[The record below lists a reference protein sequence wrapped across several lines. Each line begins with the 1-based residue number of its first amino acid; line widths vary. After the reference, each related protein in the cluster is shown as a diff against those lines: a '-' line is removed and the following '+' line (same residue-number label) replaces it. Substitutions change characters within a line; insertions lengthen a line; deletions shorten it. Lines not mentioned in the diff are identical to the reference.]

1 LRGEGRGEGDLKAI
15 TGCYNSPPLNPLPP
29 GLGEGKMTFYECVNV
44 PLFIYNQNTIQEV
57 SMKKLLLF
65 IVVVV
70 GIAWAGTS
78 WYVGRQTESFLQ
90 QFIKAQNEQTSSM
103 GITQELVSYKRSLL
117 GARAITRLNISA
129 SPLNTFIDEI
139 QFVNDITNGPV
150 FFGGTSP
157 VHFGIAYITSHL
169 DMDSLNK
176 KNRDW
181 IATAF
186 GGDHPF
192 QTRAFINF
200 NGITDYLAVFN
211 PLILEMDGATI
222 SIDGAD
228 LTGSADTDMLGTYRI
243 QTGMFE
249 VRGADSFFSVPSIQ
263 ISGTVTGMI
272 AGQAIGS
279 FSISA
284 PQIAI
289 KASETSETIMFDAD
303 ITSSSEVKNDTVEGS
318 VRLLVDSIQ
327 GAGDVL
333 SKIDYWAE
341 FHGMHIDGLEALHQ
355 IRMDMANL
363 QNQTGWNDETMQTP
377 EDLQKNQEMMSD
389 ITGQLVDAVFSKL
402 LQTGKSRIRFDLK
415 AENPDGMAT
424 IDIDLTYA
432 GEGTPNMAELMSYG
446 PDEWAKMMQGTIA
459 LAIDQGI
466 LPEGAVMLAMP
477 FIQQGLIVQKGDRL
491 HAAMKIEGD
500 SIVLNGTRMRL
511 SELLHMLSPATG
523 AAEVEEDIDAT
534 YGIPADLMMKI
545 QNEGLTPEIM
555 QLLEERDDIPEQT
568 MEMFRQI
575 QQLQQDMLDGTMPAT
590 R

>member
-1 LRGEGRGEGDLKAI
+1 
-15 TGCYNSPPLNPLPP
+15 
-29 GLGEGKMTFYECVNV
+29 MTFYECVNV